1 MANEDAIL
9 VEITRME
16 KNVHNDLEET
26 SKELLFNN

>member
-26 SKELLFNN
+26 SKDLLFNN